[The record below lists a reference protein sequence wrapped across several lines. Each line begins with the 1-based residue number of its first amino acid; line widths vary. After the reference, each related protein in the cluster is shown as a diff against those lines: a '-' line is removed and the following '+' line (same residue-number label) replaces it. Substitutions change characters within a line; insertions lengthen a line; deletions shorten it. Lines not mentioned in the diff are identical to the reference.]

1 MPYFCWFKSPFPGWN
16 FLLFRRFPF
25 QIQGSWRI
33 LSHVSSQ
40 TRLLGRFR
48 RRWDGPPWLSW
59 LNSMSHSCHSY
70 NYFSH
75 SCYKEIG
82 DEHTN
87 LSILFSPPDILEPV
101 EQWPDPEWLISKRG
115 IPPYLRTCSFFITR
129 NGIPC
134 YCNRQFTQGVYKIQ
148 RIFSILPSF
157 VSK

>member
-1 MPYFCWFKSPFPGWN
+1 MLYFCWFKSPFPGWN
-16 FLLFRRFPF
+16 LLLFPRFPF

-70 NYFSH
+70 SYFSH
-75 SCYKEIG
+75 SCYNG

-87 LSILFSPPDILEPV
+87 LSMLFSPPDILEPV
-101 EQWPDPEWLISKRG
+101 EQWPDPEWLIFKAG
-115 IPPYLRTCSFFITR
+115 YTTLFTHLSFFITR
-129 NGIPC
+129 NGIP
-134 YCNRQFTQGVYKIQ
+134 YHCNRQFTQGVYKIQ
-148 RIFSILPSF
+148 RMFFYFGDARPY
-157 VSK
+157 